1 LWSIRPPNGL
11 YLITFKAELYPDNAK
26 MKKQM
31 NYANK
36 RDIPF
41 VVLVGEEELKNNVF
55 TLKNMISGAQEKI
68 VLDTLISTLK
78 K

>member
-1 LWSIRPPNGL
+1 
-11 YLITFKAELYPDNAK
+11 
-26 MKKQM
+26 M

-55 TLKNMISGAQEKI
+55 TLKNMISGEQEKI